1 MSEAI
6 DKQMNLFVSDT
17 LLSNPRYKNKLMIDI
32 ILSYLRYEVIPS
44 EYFLFDFPNCKHK
57 RRKSFLSLKHKDLM
71 MIKKVGMGYNF
82 DILEDKAMF
91 YEKFNSYFKRDVC
104 IIKNKSDFAV
114 FKSFVSNHPLFIAKP
129 LNGQCGK
136 GIRRYDIDKQPVDQL
151 FSLLCDDG
159 MWICE
164 ELIIADATISQWH
177 PESLNTVRVN
187 SFINRN
193 GFFILKPFFRVGRG
207 GGIVDN
213 ANSGG
218 ILAVI
223 DERDGIIT
231 TDGVDMKGIF
241 YEKHPDSNITFKG
254 FQIPKWE
261 ELISLTEKIHRTEMP
276 NYPYVGW
283 DFALSKKGW
292 VLIEGNWGQ
301 FVSEY
306 ADREGIKETFD
317 SMFD

>member
-1 MSEAI
+1 MSLFSVCEQKLIKIPYLNYLFVNIFKYRYLRLEIWGNEIMSEAI

-32 ILSYLRYEVIPS
+32 ILSYLRYEIIPS

-91 YEKFNSYFKRDVC
+91 YEKFNSYFKREVC

-136 GIRRYDIDKQPVDQL
+136 GIRRYDINKQPVDQL

-193 GFFILKPFFRVGRG
+193 GFFILKPVFRVGRG
-207 GGIVDN
+207 GVLLIMPTLV
-213 ANSGG
+213 
-218 ILAVI
+218 
-223 DERDGIIT
+223 
-231 TDGVDMKGIF
+231 
-241 YEKHPDSNITFKG
+241 G
-254 FQIPKWE
+254 FWPLLMNE
-261 ELISLTEKIHRTEMP
+261 MEL
-276 NYPYVGW
+276 
-283 DFALSKKGW
+283 
-292 VLIEGNWGQ
+292 
-301 FVSEY
+301 
-306 ADREGIKETFD
+306 
-317 SMFD
+317 